1 MDIGII
7 SHRYA
12 KAIYQFAS
20 ERKEEDR
27 LREELKVLSEQLL
40 ALPLLQKTLNDPTI
54 SAAVK
59 IKLLSTAT
67 AGKDVSDICRK
78 AFHLIIKNKRVNYL
92 QSIVLMYDTVY
103 RKEKNIVIMKLVT
116 TEPASDNVKNKLV
129 DLVGKDHD
137 KVEFKTETNTD
148 LIGGFVLEIEDLRL
162 DASVKNLLNQ
172 LRQELIH
179 S

>member
-12 KAIYQFAS
+12 KAIYQFAA

-27 LREELKVLSEQLL
+27 LREELKVLTEQFL

-54 SAAVK
+54 AADVK
-59 IKLLSTAT
+59 IKLLTTAA
-67 AGKDVSDICRK
+67 AGQDISETCRK
-78 AFHLIIKNKRVNYL
+78 AFHLIVKNKRVNYL

-103 RKEKNIVIMKLVT
+103 RQAKGMVIMKLAT
-116 TEPASDNVKNKLV
+116 TEPASDDVKNKLV
-129 DLVGKDHD
+129 DLIKKNHD
-137 KVEFKTETNTD
+137 LVEFVTETNTD

-162 DASVKNLLNQ
+162 DASVKNLLHQ